1 MKTPAHALRVG
12 EIVEILSEHE
22 ILATLDENGSHEG
35 VPFMPEM
42 RRFCG
47 RRFKIYRRAD
57 KICVEGAYIRRMRN
71 AVTLENVTCN
81 GEAHAGCARMCHI
94 FWKEIWLKRVDGSH
108 TTGQFPDAGSDS
120 VTVHHHPQS
129 ETVFSCQSTELINAT
144 AHLSGLEIGQ
154 YLRDIA
160 SGNFRALEVIRFIYI
175 YLYNKVAYRTGR
187 PEFGKLL
194 GASDKTQKISL
205 HLQPGELV
213 EIRSKEEILKTL
225 DRQGRNRG
233 LHTDWE
239 AVRHSGK
246 QFRVLRRID
255 RIILET
261 TGHMK
266 EIQDTVI
273 LEGTE
278 CSGLLRRGCAR
289 GCYPFW
295 REAWLKRVDQQPE
308 R

>member
-1 MKTPAHALRVG
+1 MKTRSPGLQVG
-12 EIVEILSEHE
+12 EIVEILSEQS
-22 ILATLDENGSHEG
+22 ILATLDENGSYEG

-47 RRFKIYRRAD
+47 RRFRVYRRAD
-57 KICVEGAYIRRMRN
+57 KICVEGAYIRRMKN

-81 GEAHAGCARMCHI
+81 GEAHAGCSRMCHI
-94 FWKEIWLKRVDGSH
+94 FWKEIWLTRVEGGH
-108 TTGQFPDAGSDS
+108 PTEHDAAADSDS
-120 VTVHHHPQS
+120 GPVQLNPQI
-129 ETVFSCQSTELINAT
+129 EPVFSCQSTELIKAT
-144 AHLSGLEIGQ
+144 THLSGLEISQ
-154 YLRDIA
+154 YLRDVA
-160 SGNFRALEVIRFIYI
+160 SGNFRLWEVIRFVYI

-194 GASDKTQKISL
+194 GTSDKTQKVSL
-205 HLQPGELV
+205 HLEPGELV
-213 EIRSKEEILKTL
+213 EIRTKEEIQKTL
-225 DRQGRNRG
+225 DKKGRNRG

-246 QFRVLRRID
+246 RFRVLRRID

-261 TGHMK
+261 TGQMK

-295 REAWLKRVDQQPE
+295 REAWLKRVEEQQGP
-308 R
+308 